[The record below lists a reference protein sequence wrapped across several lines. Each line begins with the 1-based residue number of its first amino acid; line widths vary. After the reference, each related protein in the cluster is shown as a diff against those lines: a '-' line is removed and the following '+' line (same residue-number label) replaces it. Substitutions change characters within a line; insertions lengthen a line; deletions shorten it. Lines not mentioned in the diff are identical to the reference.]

1 MSTLENVNWSK
12 TDDYGFNTISICCP
26 LVETI
31 KVIKKE
37 QLLQQ
42 ETNKLTELVKLD
54 YRRLKAFCLETQL
67 H

>member
-1 MSTLENVNWSK
+1 MSTLENANWNK
-12 TDDYGFNTISICCP
+12 TDDYGFNTISMCCP

-42 ETNKLTELVKLD
+42 ETSKLTELIKQII
-54 YRRLKAFCLETQL
+54 EG
-67 H
+67 